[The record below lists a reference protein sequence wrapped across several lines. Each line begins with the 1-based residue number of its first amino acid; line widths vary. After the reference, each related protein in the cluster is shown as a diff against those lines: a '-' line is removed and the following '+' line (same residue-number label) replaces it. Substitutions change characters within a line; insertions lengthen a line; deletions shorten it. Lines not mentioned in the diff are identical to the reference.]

1 MAVIA
6 ATDNS
11 AALAAQLSGTK
22 TATATSSSTELSD
35 RFLKLLVTQLKNQD
49 PLNPMQNAELT
60 TQLAQ
65 MSTVEG
71 VNKLNDSMTGLLTQT
86 RATQALQG
94 ASLIGRQV
102 LAEGKLLNLGAA
114 GAAGGVNLAGT
125 ADSLKIDI
133 LNASGGVVRSLD
145 LGAQPAGLTR
155 FAWDGQDAAGNAL
168 AQGAYG
174 FKVSASAAG
183 KSVETTA
190 YSLAEALSVSLAANG
205 LDVEL
210 TGLGNLG
217 LDKIKQIF

>member
-1 MAVIA
+1 MATIA
-6 ATDNS
+6 ATDN

-22 TATATSSSTELSD
+22 TTTAADTAAELSD

-49 PLNPMQNAELT
+49 PMSPMENAELT
-60 TQLAQ
+60 SQLAQ

-71 VNKLNDSMTGLLTQT
+71 VNKLNTSMDGMLTQM

-102 LAEGKLLNLGAA
+102 LAEGDLLALGAA
-114 GAAGGVNLAGT
+114 GAAGGVNLAST

-133 LNASGGVVRSLD
+133 LDAAGGVVRSLD

-155 FAWDGQDAAGNAL
+155 FGWDGQDSAGNAL
-168 AQGAYG
+168 TEG
-174 FKVSASAAG
+174 FYSYKATASAAG
-183 KSVETTA
+183 KSVDATQ
-190 YSLAEALSVSLAANG
+190 YSLAEVLSVSLASSG
-205 LDVEL
+205 VDVEL
-210 TGLGNLG
+210 NGLGNLG

>member
-1 MAVIA
+1 MAAIT

-11 AALAAQLSGTK
+11 ATLAAQLNGAGTSS
-22 TATATSSSTELSD
+22 ATSASAETSD

-60 TQLAQ
+60 SQLAQ

-71 VNKLNDSMTGLLTQT
+71 VNKLNTSMDGLLTQM

-102 LAEGKLLNLGAA
+102 LAEGNQLNLGAA

-125 ADSLKIDI
+125 VDTLKIDI
-133 LNASGGVVRSLD
+133 LNAAGSVVRSLD

-155 FAWDGQDAAGNAL
+155 FGWDGLDASGNTL
-168 AQGAYG
+168 AEGAYG
-174 FKVSASAAG
+174 YKVTASAAG
-183 KSVETTA
+183 KAVNATQ
-190 YSLAEALSVSLAANG
+190 YSLAEVLSVSLASSG
-205 LDVEL
+205 VDVEL
-210 TGLGNLG
+210 TGLGSLG

>member
-1 MAVIA
+1 MATIA
-6 ATDNS
+6 ATDN

-22 TATATSSSTELSD
+22 TTAAAGTAAELSD

-49 PLNPMQNAELT
+49 PMSPMENAELT
-60 TQLAQ
+60 SQLAQ

-71 VNKLNDSMTGLLTQT
+71 VNKLNTSMDGLLTQM

-102 LAEGKLLNLGAA
+102 LAEGNLLALGAA

-133 LNASGGVVRSLD
+133 LDASGGIVRSLD
-145 LGAQPAGLTR
+145 LGAQPAGLAR
-155 FAWDGQDAAGNAL
+155 FAWDGQDSAGNAL
-168 AQGAYG
+168 AEG
-174 FKVSASAAG
+174 FYSYKATASAAG
-183 KSVETTA
+183 KPVDATQ
-190 YSLAEALSVSLAANG
+190 YSLAEVLSVSLASSG
-205 LDVEL
+205 VDVEL

-217 LDKIKQIF
+217 MGKIKQIF